1 MPIEVDDTASGHGSH
16 VVQYY
21 ERDSDLVDGVTHYL
35 TEGLGSEE
43 SVVIVATE
51 AHRRAFE
58 RALQTSGES
67 PTELRRQG
75 RLLALDRGP
84 DAVSFHE
91 RRPGRSATFLRRDR

>member
-75 RLLALDRGP
+75 RLLALDAGQTLSRFMS
-84 DAVSFHE
+84 D
-91 RRPGRSATFLRRDR
+91 GRVDPATFLRRDR